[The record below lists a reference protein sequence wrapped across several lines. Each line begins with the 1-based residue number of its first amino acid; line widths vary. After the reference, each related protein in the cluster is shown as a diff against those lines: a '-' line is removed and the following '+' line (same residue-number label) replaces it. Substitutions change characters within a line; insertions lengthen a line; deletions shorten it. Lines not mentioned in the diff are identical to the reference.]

1 MTDINFYHLTARPL
15 EWALPKLLEK
25 SLQAEARVVVMA
37 SSEERVADLNAH
49 LWAFDQ
55 DSWLPHGSE
64 KDGNAELQPIW
75 LTIADENPNEARFLF
90 LTDGATSEPQRRSGE
105 SSTGPLEGLQGCRS
119 YACLLA
125 ADRKRRLGEG
135 RLSPVMDE
143 ISEPWS
149 SR

>member
-49 LWAFDQ
+49 LWSYDP

-64 KDGNAELQPIW
+64 KDGHAEDQPVW
-75 LTIADENPNEARFLF
+75 LTVEDENPNGARFLF
-90 LTDGATSEPQRRSGE
+90 LTDGATSGHIGDFERVFELFDGRNNEAVAAARARWKNYKDSGH
-105 SSTGPLEGLQGCRS
+105 T
-119 YACLLA
+119 LA
-125 ADRKRRLGEG
+125 YWRQTDAGGWEKAG
-135 RLSPVMDE
+135 
-143 ISEPWS
+143 
-149 SR
+149 

>member
-49 LWAFDQ
+49 LWTFDQ

-75 LTIADENPNEARFLF
+75 LTIADENPNQARFLF
-90 LTDGATSEPQRRSGE
+90 LTDGAVSGQVGDYERVFELFDGRNDDAVRAARARWKDYKTAGHTLAYWRQTE
-105 SSTGPLEGLQGCRS
+105 SGGWEKAG
-119 YACLLA
+119 
-125 ADRKRRLGEG
+125 
-135 RLSPVMDE
+135 
-143 ISEPWS
+143 
-149 SR
+149 